1 MRATFRIYRYDP
13 EKDSR
18 ASLDTYTLENSEGI
32 TVLEALIRLQ
42 QEQDSS
48 LSFRRSCRSA
58 ICGSCA
64 VRVNKGAKLACKT
77 QVAHQMEKFGE
88 VLVEPLANLPP
99 VKDLIV
105 DFSGFWERIRK
116 IRPWL
121 AGEADG
127 TWDRE
132 NLQGHDD
139 ARALEGV
146 ASCIMCSCCLSDCT
160 VAEEDG
166 QFLGPAALAKGFR
179 FVSDTRDRANG
190 ERLNAV
196 NGEHGVWAC
205 AECYNCIQVCPKDVK
220 PMEAILHY
228 RHAALAAGVNNSRGA
243 RHVKAFVDDIKS
255 SGRLNEATAPLRII
269 GPDPAGLLAVAPLG
283 LRMMLKGKIPVLPFL
298 HHSVD
303 NVEEIKQIFDLIEE
317 RKR

>member
-1 MRATFRIYRYDP
+1 MRATFRIYRFDP

-18 ASLDTYTLENSEGI
+18 PHFETYDLENSEGV
-32 TVLEALIRLQ
+32 TVLEALIRIQ
-42 QEQDSS
+42 EEQDST

-64 VRVNKGAKLACKT
+64 VRINKGAKLACKT
-77 QVAHQMEKFGE
+77 QVAPQMEKYGE
-88 VLVEPLANLPP
+88 VLVEPLGNLPP
-99 VKDLIV
+99 IKDLIV

-121 AGEADG
+121 AAEADG

-132 NLQGHDD
+132 NLQSHED

-146 ASCIMCSCCLSDCT
+146 ASCIMCPCCLSDCT
-160 VAEEDG
+160 VAEEDKD
-166 QFLGPAALAKGFR
+166 FLGPAALAKGFR
-179 FVSDTRDRANG
+179 FVSDTRDRAKG
-190 ERLNAV
+190 ERLSMV
-196 NGEHGVWAC
+196 NEDHGMWAC

-228 RHAALAAGVNNSRGA
+228 RHAALANGVKNT
-243 RHVKAFVDDIKS
+243 RHVGAFLTDIKS
-255 SGRLNEATAPLRII
+255 SGRLNEAMAPLRII
-269 GPDPAGLLAVAPLG
+269 GPDIGGLMAVAPFG
-283 LRMMLKGKIPVLPFL
+283 LKMMLKGKVPPLPFM
-298 HHSVD
+298 HHTVPD
-303 NVEEIKQIFDLIEE
+303 VEEIRQIFDLIEE